1 MVILISGSSHT
12 GKTLLAQKLLEK
24 YKFPYLS
31 IDHLKMGLIRSKN
44 TKLTV
49 EDDDKLTKYLWKIIK
64 EIIKTNIEN
73 NQNIIIE
80 GCYIPFDWKNNFN
93 KKYLK
98 EIKYIC
104 LVMTEKYIRNNY
116 DNIKMYENIIESR
129 KKQGDIKIDELI
141 EENKYNL
148 DMCRKYGNEY
158 VLIDDK
164 YDINLE
170 I

>member
-49 EDDDKLTKYLWKIIK
+49 KDDEKLTKYLWKIIK

-80 GCYIPFDWKNNFN
+80 GCYIPFDWKNDFN

>member
-1 MVILISGSSHT
+1 MSV
-12 GKTLLAQKLLEK
+12 
-24 YKFPYLS
+24 S

-49 EDDDKLTKYLWKIIK
+49 KDDEKLTKYLWKIIK

-80 GCYIPFDWKNNFN
+80 GCYIPFDWKNDFN

>member
-31 IDHLKMGLIRSKN
+31 VDHLKMGLIRSKN

-49 EDDDKLTKYLWKIIK
+49 KDDEKLTKYLWKIIK